1 MIVPCPVLVSG
12 WGAILENYV
21 MAENLCNGK
30 GKTDERIEKN
40 KDHMDYIKTLAIQE

>member
-1 MIVPCPVLVSG
+1 MKS
-12 WGAILENYV
+12 ENYKFSNV
-21 MAENLCNGK
+21 SSGITNSAQRGK